1 MYSGNSLDRKNFMI
15 NTFIKSRTYDI
26 PTKTMYPDKLPVW
39 RHVSEIERLLL
50 DRKHEIEWRDGYRI
64 VRLNW
69 QRFETLI
76 PRFPGYVRYNPATA
90 TQNEIM
96 DAHIKSCTYGMSK
109 EEDAKFR
116 HLPDYSEYIARRE
129 AERKAAEEEAA
140 RLRREEEERRNE
152 AYGRQYEERERLRK
166 ERLRKERERQEA
178 EERERREK
186 EAKEKEAREKA
197 QGESSNPAPSNQSGS
212 ESSTPTPTEG
222 EANTENESSEESSG
236 NEGNESGGNNNRRNK
251 KRGN

>member
-50 DRKHEIEWRDGYRI
+50 DKKHEIEWRDGYRI

-129 AERKAAEEEAA
+129 AEKKAAEEEAA

-152 AYGRQYEERERLRK
+152 AYRRQYEER

>member
-39 RHVSEIERLLL
+39 RHVSEVERLLL
-50 DRKHEIEWRDGYRI
+50 DKKHEIEWRDGYRI

-76 PRFPGYVRYNPATA
+76 PRFPGYVRYNPDTA

-129 AERKAAEEEAA
+129 AEKKAAEEEAA

-152 AYGRQYEERERLRK
+152 AYRRQYEERERLRK
-166 ERLRKERERQEA
+166 ER
-178 EERERREK
+178 EERERK
-186 EAKEKEAREKA
+186 EREAREKA
-197 QGESSNPAPSNQSGS
+197 QGESSSSNPAPSNPSGS
-212 ESSTPTPTEG
+212 ESSTPTSTEG
-222 EANTENESSEESSG
+222 EGSSEENSSEESSG
-236 NEGNESGGNNNRRNK
+236 SEGNESGGSGNGKRNK

>member
-152 AYGRQYEERERLRK
+152 AYRRQYEER

-197 QGESSNPAPSNQSGS
+197 QSESSSPAPSNPSGS
-212 ESSTPTPTEG
+212 ESSTPTPAEG
-222 EANTENESSEESSG
+222 EANTENEFSEESSG

>member
-39 RHVSEIERLLL
+39 RHVAEVERLLL
-50 DRKHEIEWRDGYRI
+50 DKKHEIEWRDGYRI

-129 AERKAAEEEAA
+129 AEKKAAEEEAA

-152 AYGRQYEERERLRK
+152 AYRRQYE
-166 ERLRKERERQEA
+166 ERLRKERE
-178 EERERREK
+178 ERERQ
-186 EAKEKEAREKA
+186 EKEAREKA
-197 QGESSNPAPSNQSGS
+197 QKDLSNPAPSPASPAGS
-212 ESSTPTPTEG
+212 ESSTPTSTEG
-222 EANTENESSEESSG
+222 EGNTEENSSEESSG
-236 NEGNESGGNNNRRNK
+236 SEGNESGGNGKRNK

>member
-166 ERLRKERERQEA
+166 ERERQEA

>member
-39 RHVSEIERLLL
+39 RHVSEVERLLL
-50 DRKHEIEWRDGYRI
+50 DNKHEIEWRDGYRI

-69 QRFETLI
+69 QRFQMLI

-152 AYGRQYEERERLRK
+152 AYRRQYEERERLRK
-166 ERLRKERERQEA
+166 ER
-178 EERERREK
+178 EER
-186 EAKEKEAREKA
+186 EAREKA
-197 QGESSNPAPSNQSGS
+197 QKEASNPSSTTSSQTSS
-212 ESSTPTPTEG
+212 ESSTPTSSQGEGSTEENSG
-222 EANTENESSEESSG
+222 EDSG
-236 NEGNESGGNNNRRNK
+236 NGKKNK
-251 KRGN
+251 KKGN

>member
-50 DRKHEIEWRDGYRI
+50 DKKHEIEWRDGYRI

-152 AYGRQYEERERLRK
+152 AYRRQYEER

-178 EERERREK
+178 EER
-186 EAKEKEAREKA
+186 EAREKA
-197 QGESSNPAPSNQSGS
+197 QGESSNPAPSNPSGS

-222 EANTENESSEESSG
+222 EANTENESSEESSS

>member
-50 DRKHEIEWRDGYRI
+50 DKKHEIEWRDGYRI

-152 AYGRQYEERERLRK
+152 AYRRQYE

-197 QGESSNPAPSNQSGS
+197 QGESSNPAPSTPSGS
-212 ESSTPTPTEG
+212 ESSTPTSEG
-222 EANTENESSEESSG
+222 EVNTENESSEESSG

>member
-69 QRFETLI
+69 QRFEMLI

-152 AYGRQYEERERLRK
+152 AYRRQYEER

-178 EERERREK
+178 EERERR
-186 EAKEKEAREKA
+186 EKEAREKA

-222 EANTENESSEESSG
+222 EANTENESSEESSS

>member
-39 RHVSEIERLLL
+39 RHISEIERLLL
-50 DRKHEIEWRDGYRI
+50 DKKHEIEWRDGYRI

-152 AYGRQYEERERLRK
+152 AYRRQYEER

-197 QGESSNPAPSNQSGS
+197 QGESSNPAPSNPSGS

-222 EANTENESSEESSG
+222 EGNSEENSGEESSG